1 MTVSNEPRSEL
12 HTPLPPPR
20 VRRYRHEPVHQP
32 HSRVNTAL
40 IFIVVA
46 VLITAVGLLYLLQ
59 TNYVAGLGY
68 EMSQLQEERSTLAL
82 RNEQLNYALAQY
94 ESLSA
99 VESVAVG
106 QIGMEEA
113 ESQMFLSVP
122 RPVNA
127 ELPTPEPLQAEAA
140 SLPERIWQRL
150 TGAAT
155 VVSDSADEG
164 RR

>member
-1 MTVSNEPRSEL
+1 MTVSNDPRSEL

-20 VRRYRHEPVHQP
+20 VRRYRSTPAHEPRN
-32 HSRVNTAL
+32 RVNSAL

-46 VLITAVGLLYLLQ
+46 ILITAVGLLYLLQ

-82 RNEQLNYALAQY
+82 RNEQLNYSLAQY

-113 ESQMFLSVP
+113 ESELFLSVP
-122 RPVNA
+122 RPA
-127 ELPTPEPLQAEAA
+127 STELATPEPLQADSA

-155 VVSDSADEG
+155 AISESTDEG